1 MKNPLKRRYIEIS
14 EEEPTGDDLNT
25 SFDTVVISD
34 DDDGEF
40 SDETSSDS
48 ESEYCPTMQGKPH
61 LKSGLPGSLFT
72 EAVSFNL
79 YFQNKL
85 LSDARPF
92 IANKFKK
99 LQPNALYKIN
109 VITFC
114 FVCSALQDGLLCK

>member
-48 ESEYCPTMQGKPH
+48 ESEYCPTMQENH
-61 LKSGLPGSLFT
+61 T
-72 EAVSFNL
+72 
-79 YFQNKL
+79 
-85 LSDARPF
+85 
-92 IANKFKK
+92 
-99 LQPNALYKIN
+99 
-109 VITFC
+109 
-114 FVCSALQDGLLCK
+114 